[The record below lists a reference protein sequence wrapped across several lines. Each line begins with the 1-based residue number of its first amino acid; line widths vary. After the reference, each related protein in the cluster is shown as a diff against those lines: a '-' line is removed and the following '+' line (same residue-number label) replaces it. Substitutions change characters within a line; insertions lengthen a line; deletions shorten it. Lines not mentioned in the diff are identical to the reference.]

1 MSSPITTSP
10 LPLHARLRDRLP
22 EILIEAG
29 SIVIAVLLAQAAA
42 IWHEQQ
48 QQDQLASQ
56 ARAAII
62 SEIRA
67 NEAELDKLRAGMK
80 KSIAAFA
87 TMSQDTTATNA
98 NLHFDMS
105 VALLSESAWHA
116 ALDTGA
122 VQHVDFAWTMK
133 VAKVYELQELVMHAQ
148 SSVLDQVAA
157 MSDSDNE
164 LPHVI
169 ASRILSRENSLA
181 DLADGLDP
189 GYREAL
195 ADKH

>member
-80 KSIAAFA
+80 KSIPGLA
-87 TMSQDTTATNA
+87 TMAQDTAATNA

-181 DLADGLDP
+181 DLADGLDT